1 MNYKYLVIIFII
13 FLINT
18 NISAKIFIKYK
29 VGDQIITNLDIEK
42 EKKYLTF
49 IRPNL
54 KKLSNEDLI
63 KISEN
68 SLIREI
74 IKKKELDKIL
84 KEFEIADYEEQL
96 KKNLFSYKNVTSED
110 EFKKLLKKNNLSY
123 SEVLDKVKN
132 EELWNELVF
141 KKFNGL
147 LKINDNNLRKD
158 LQIKIS
164 NIKKFEYNLS
174 EILFEIDKKKE
185 LEDKYL
191 DILENVKKN
200 SFKVAATKF
209 SISNS
214 SINGGEIGWVKE
226 TLLSNELNNII
237 KNMKIDEITKP
248 IKYPN
253 GYLILKLNDKKEIK
267 QKIDFERELK
277 ELIAFEK
284 NKQLNQFSL
293 LYYKKLKQNTVI
305 NEY

>member
-1 MNYKYLVIIFII
+1 M
-13 FLINT
+13 
-18 NISAKIFIKYK
+18 
-29 VGDQIITNLDIEK
+29 
-42 EKKYLTF
+42 
-49 IRPNL
+49 
-54 KKLSNEDLI
+54 
-63 KISEN
+63 
-68 SLIREI
+68 
-74 IKKKELDKIL
+74 
-84 KEFEIADYEEQL
+84 
-96 KKNLFSYKNVTSED
+96 
-110 EFKKLLKKNNLSY
+110 
-123 SEVLDKVKN
+123 
-132 EELWNELVF
+132 
-141 KKFNGL
+141 
-147 LKINDNNLRKD
+147 
-158 LQIKIS
+158 
-164 NIKKFEYNLS
+164 S
-174 EILFEIDKKKE
+174 EILFEIDKNIE
-185 LEDKYL
+185 LDDKYL

-253 GYLILKLNDKKEIK
+253 GYLILKLNVKKEIK